1 MFLKELNCL
10 LSTNVNTLFLTKK
23 LFINYFTMKYSQ
35 AELDY
40 AVAQA
45 RLEYYQ
51 K

>member
-1 MFLKELNCL
+1 
-10 LSTNVNTLFLTKK
+10 
-23 LFINYFTMKYSQ
+23 MKYSQ

-51 K
+51 KWYELGREHLQAIKDIPVIDF

>member
-1 MFLKELNCL
+1 
-10 LSTNVNTLFLTKK
+10 
-23 LFINYFTMKYSQ
+23 MKYSQ

-51 K
+51 KWYEVGRWHFETIRDTSLEVPF